1 MIGVTKNGT
10 YRPRLLKEDGSFAG
24 FKGLKYTWGIP
35 GQAKP
40 AFSGNK
46 IALIECIKY
55 MKAANKLK
63 EKEAGVIS
71 ALSAI

>member
-1 MIGVTKNGT
+1 
-10 YRPRLLKEDGSFAG
+10 
-24 FKGLKYTWGIP
+24 